1 MSRKIFNSTGIKRS
15 QILSLID
22 LRLKERADKKR
33 MRQGKRDKKLKVRLG
48 VKEGENYHLLQL
60 KLLNNNLLIRKSG
73 VIMRTSDGL

>member
-22 LRLKERADKKR
+22 SRLKERADKKK

-48 VKEGENYHLLQL
+48 VKEGENYYLLRL